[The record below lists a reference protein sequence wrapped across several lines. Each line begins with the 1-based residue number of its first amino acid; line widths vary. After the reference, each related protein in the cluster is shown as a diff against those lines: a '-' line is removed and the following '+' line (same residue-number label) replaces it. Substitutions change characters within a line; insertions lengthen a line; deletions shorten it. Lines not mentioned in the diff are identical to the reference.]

1 MRAHLHLTTPDSD
14 RFGREH
20 AEPWDDRSGWYT
32 HAATLEIE
40 PEDTALAKLEAVFD
54 LTQHGRD
61 DWTDGDAVAWAAGD
75 AAEVRSSY
83 VGDVIVLEGADS
95 SAVYEVGFAGFR
107 RIDVAAEHVP
117 PPRVVPPTPAEWD
130 AEQEALGDRA
140 LGRRTVDDVLRSSE
154 PRLDP

>member
-61 DWTDGDAVAWAAGD
+61 DWTDGDAAI
-75 AAEVRSSY
+75 SFNLSY
-83 VGDVIVLEGADS
+83 CLA
-95 SAVYEVGFAGFR
+95 
-107 RIDVAAEHVP
+107 
-117 PPRVVPPTPAEWD
+117 
-130 AEQEALGDRA
+130 ALGANLSVTIHRH
-140 LGRRTVDDVLRSSE
+140 DVVGGNL
-154 PRLDP
+154 